1 MESFEGGKSNF
12 TLQSFFFVFFFC
24 GPSVRQKKPY
34 LFCWVVK
41 GLEITNPWD
50 KQRAASPFPSKLLTP
65 TAWEEQKPAGIG

>member
-1 MESFEGGKSNF
+1 M
-12 TLQSFFFVFFFC
+12 
-24 GPSVRQKKPY
+24 RQKKPY